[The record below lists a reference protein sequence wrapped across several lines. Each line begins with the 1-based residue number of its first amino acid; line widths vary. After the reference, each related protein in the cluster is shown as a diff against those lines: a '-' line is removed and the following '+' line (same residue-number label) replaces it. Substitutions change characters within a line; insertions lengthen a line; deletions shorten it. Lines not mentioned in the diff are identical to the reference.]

1 MALTKQQRALNE
13 FKEIMYKRYREE
25 KKGWNE
31 SDILSKKEYLSQ
43 NKILIVTE
51 FHKWI
56 SSSPKANS

>member
-56 SSSPKANS
+56 NSK

>member
-1 MALTKQQRALNE
+1 MALTKQQRELNE
-13 FKEIMYKRYREE
+13 FKDIMYKRYLDE

-31 SDILSKKEYLSQ
+31 LDILSKEEYLNE

-56 SSSPKANS
+56 KAK

>member
-1 MALTKQQRALNE
+1 MALTKQQRELNE

-56 SSSPKANS
+56 KSK

>member
-1 MALTKQQRALNE
+1 MALTKQQRELNE
-13 FKEIMYKRYREE
+13 FKEIMYKRYLDE

-31 SDILSKKEYLSQ
+31 LDILSKEEYLNE

-56 SSSPKANS
+56 KAK

>member
-1 MALTKQQRALNE
+1 MALTKQQRELNE
-13 FKEIMYKRYREE
+13 FKDIMYKRYCEE

-51 FHKWI
+51 FHKWLNN
-56 SSSPKANS
+56 K